1 VGAGHFVKMVHNGIE
16 YALMEA
22 YAEGMNVLHHA
33 NVGAHAQT
41 HDAETAPLG
50 DPSFYRYDIDVA
62 AVAELWRRGS
72 VVSSW
77 LLDLAAAALHDSPTL
92 EDFAGR
98 VADSGEG
105 RWTAIA
111 AIEEGVPAEVLI
123 AALSAR
129 FSSRGQ
135 AEMANRLLSAMRWRF
150 GGHVEPPA

>member
-1 VGAGHFVKMVHNGIE
+1 MVHNGIE

-22 YAEGMNVLHHA
+22 YAEGINVLQHA
-33 NVGAHAQT
+33 NVGAYAQAY
-41 HDAETAPLG
+41 DAETAPLG
-50 DPSFYRYDIDVA
+50 DPSFYRYDIDIA

-111 AIEEGVPAEVLI
+111 AIESGAPAEVLT
-123 AALSAR
+123 AALFAR
-129 FSSRGQ
+129 FSSRDE
-135 AEMANRLLSAMRWRF
+135 AAFANRVLSAMRREF
-150 GGHVEPPA
+150 GGHIAD